1 MSWRENWTWR
11 KPRKL
16 VYVVSKP
23 RLNDAELALAFL
35 VTDDNPL
42 WRGVNQLIDD
52 LVRESTVAARQHVS
66 DHGLCASDVG
76 GSELLE
82 LLRTMMN
89 EKRDR
94 AQAARA
100 DLP

>member
-1 MSWRENWTWR
+1 MKKRGIWKILARE
-11 KPRKL
+11 P
-16 VYVVSKP
+16 VYVVNQP
-23 RLNDAELALAFL
+23 RLNEAELALAFL

-76 GSELLE
+76 GGELLE
-82 LLRTMMN
+82 LLRTMMI
-89 EKRDR
+89 EKRVR
-94 AQAARA
+94 AKAARGE
-100 DLP
+100 LP